1 MKLKLILLSSI
12 FAFFMSC
19 KDSNQNTETAE
30 TETEHHHDSDE
41 MNSHDEHGMEA
52 GTVLALNK
60 GEKWKSD
67 DPTNMH
73 AQNLIVLNQEFRPK
87 AADANLEMFRNY
99 ADMLQQELNGM
110 IKDCKMEGPDH
121 DALHLWLEP
130 ILNGIKNLKNAE
142 NEEKAKEIDTDL
154 SEKIMK
160 YDQFF
165 N

>member
-1 MKLKLILLSSI
+1 
-12 FAFFMSC
+12 
-19 KDSNQNTETAE
+19 
-30 TETEHHHDSDE
+30 
-41 MNSHDEHGMEA
+41 
-52 GTVLALNK
+52 TVLALNK

-87 AADANLEMFRNY
+87 AAGANLEMFRNY

-130 ILNGIKNLKNAE
+130 ILNRIKNLKNAE